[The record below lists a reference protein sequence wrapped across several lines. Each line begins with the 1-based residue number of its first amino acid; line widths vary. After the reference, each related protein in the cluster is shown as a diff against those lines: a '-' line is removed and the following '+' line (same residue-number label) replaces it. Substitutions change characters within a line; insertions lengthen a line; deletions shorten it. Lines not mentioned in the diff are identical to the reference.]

1 MKLLLTAFCLL
12 LALGPAWAQP
22 DAPGPACHGCAFSDA
37 IDQTI
42 RLCQRLAASGDSCE
56 PYHLRRLIPA
66 QPGVPP
72 LADDA
77 LASFTTSKAVR
88 WSAWSSH
95 LEWLSWYLP
104 VPDATK
110 PLAGT
115 AGQYE
120 RLPDASGRQLF
131 LAGDGPNE
139 PGLLLEF
146 QGPRFRL
153 IVLNYEA
160 QGSSTCHRYRH
171 PDADLL
177 VFTNTDGIM
186 SKIFNAATTWLS
198 IFDLRTNIWLLDT
211 VVETDNDDSYYA
223 STHRRYQVK
232 DAGRTVTLGPYR
244 YTKNHDQA
252 PPFTEKDE
260 PRSNYDLPPGTY
272 HLRAGRYQRATAAPP
287 AATRPGP
294 TPAPHRLA
302 ISAAEVNG
310 TFRDAQGHEVALLA
324 LGGGKLRVGFR
335 DTGTKTA
342 GGYHAHRFTYDA
354 RIAADSAVLQLPPY
368 TGSPAACGLRLHF
381 ERPGTLQVRET
392 GAGCTA
398 EAVGT
403 YRKVSADKP
412 VFD

>member
-1 MKLLLTAFCLL
+1 MKLLFTPLCLL
-12 LALGPAWAQP
+12 LALSPAWAQP
-22 DAPGPACHGCAFSDA
+22 AAAGSACHGCAFSDD

-42 RLCQRLAASGDSCE
+42 RLCQRLVASGDSCE
-56 PYHLRRLIPA
+56 PYKLRRLVPT

-77 LASFTTSKAVR
+77 LDSFTTSKAVG
-88 WSAWSSH
+88 WSAWSTH

-104 VPDATK
+104 VPDPAK
-110 PLAGT
+110 PMAGT

-131 LAGDGPNE
+131 LAGGGPNE

-153 IVLNYEA
+153 IMLNYEA
-160 QGSSTCHRYRH
+160 QGSSSHHRYHH

-177 VFTNTDGIM
+177 VFTNTDGLT

-198 IFDLRTNIWLLDT
+198 IFDLRTNTWLLDT
-211 VVETDNDDSYYA
+211 VVEADSDDGDYWYA
-223 STHRRYQVK
+223 QRRYQVQ

-244 YTKNHDQA
+244 DAKGRYQA
-252 PPFTEKDE
+252 ATLTGQDR
-260 PRSNYDLPPGTY
+260 PRSNHDLPPGTY
-272 HLRAGRYQRATAAPP
+272 HLREGRYQRTTAALPT
-287 AATRPGP
+287 ATRPGLA
-294 TPAPHRLA
+294 PALPRAA

-310 TFRDAQGHEVALLA
+310 TFRDAQGREFALLA

-335 DTGTKTA
+335 DAGPKTTG
-342 GGYHAHRFTYDA
+342 GHRAHRFTYEA

-368 TGSPAACGLRLHF
+368 AGSTATCGLRLRF
-381 ERPGTLQVRET
+381 ERPGTLQVRKT
-392 GAGCTA
+392 GAGCPT

-403 YRKVSADKP
+403 YRKISAENP
-412 VFD
+412 SFQ